1 MHELRATI
9 AIVRRHIDRRFAL
22 DFAMQFAL
30 VGAIGYIFAHVF
42 AAPPIPIL
50 ICGTLAAA
58 SAAEREHA
66 ASLRRVSFFAMPLFG
81 RQLARAHAIAPV
93 LSALS
98 IPLGYATGCA
108 LRGAPLAPPA
118 FGILVLTAIVG
129 ALVSLS
135 SVFRDGVR
143 AALYVGLAIAA
154 AASLAIVAV
163 VFPGHAFAA
172 DAALAAVEGF
182 FALRAFGET
191 LARYDPLPA
200 AIG

>member
-9 AIVRRHIDRRFAL
+9 AIVRRHMDRRFAL

-30 VGAIGYIFAHVF
+30 VGAIGYIFAHTF
-42 AAPPIPIL
+42 TAPPIPIL
-50 ICGTLAAA
+50 ICGSLAAA

-98 IPLGYATGCA
+98 IPLGYAAGSA
-108 LRGAPLAPPA
+108 LRGVPLGPQA
-118 FGILVLTAIVG
+118 FGVLALTAIVG

-143 AALYVGLAIAA
+143 AALYVGLAIGA

-163 VFPGHAFAA
+163 AFPAHALAA

-200 AIG
+200 A